1 MFSGPKMKAAFYLD
15 QRAVQEQVDALL
27 KIFSGQSGR
36 SFATAANFIGENIG
50 IESSQIEF
58 GIEGRRRR
66 LTIPEYLELEI
77 EGIKGREI
85 SQDSLVTNP
94 SFRIA
99 PGFDPV
105 IARSMKHNYRDH
117 GFEWD
122 SSSKKGYYSK
132 FKYGP

>member
-15 QRAVQEQVDALL
+15 QRAVQEQVDALS

-77 EGIKGREI
+77 EGVKGREI

-105 IARSMKHNYRDH
+105 IAPFN
-117 GFEWD
+117 EA
-122 SSSKKGYYSK
+122 
-132 FKYGP
+132 